1 MDKNEI
7 LKLIRSRR
15 SIRKFREQ
23 NIPEETV
30 FEILEAGIWA
40 PSGLNNQ
47 PWRFVIIKDRDLR
60 DKISRL
66 TKYSRIITAAD
77 FCIAVFYNKP
87 AGYDRDK
94 DLMAIGSCI
103 QNMLLYSHSAGI
115 GSVWLGEILKN
126 KQEINGIFEID
137 ESCEFMAL
145 LAFGIP
151 DEAPSSGRS
160 DISSMMLKPSL

>member
-1 MDKNEI
+1 MNKNSI
-7 LKLIRSRR
+7 LELIRSRR
-15 SIRKFREQ
+15 SIRKFKTEE
-23 NIPEETV
+23 IPEEIIY
-30 FEILEAGIWA
+30 EILEAGIWA
-40 PSGLNNQ
+40 PSGMNNQ
-47 PWRFVIIKDRDLR
+47 PWKFIILKDRDFR
-60 DKISRL
+60 DRISRF
-66 TKYSRIITAAD
+66 TKYSKIITAAD

-103 QNMLLYSHSAGI
+103 QNMLLYSFSAGI

-126 KQEINGIFEID
+126 KQEVNRLLEVD

-151 DEAPSSGRS
+151 DEKPSSERS
-160 DISSMMLKPSL
+160 DITTMLLKPSL

>member
-1 MDKNEI
+1 MDKNAI

-15 SIRKFREQ
+15 SIRKFKTEE
-23 NIPEETV
+23 IPEEIIY
-30 FEILEAGIWA
+30 EILEAGIWA

-47 PWRFVIIKDRDLR
+47 PWRFIILKDHDFRE
-60 DKISRL
+60 KISKL
-66 TKYSRIITAAD
+66 TRYSRIITDAD

-103 QNMLLYSHSAGI
+103 QNMMLYSFSAGI

-126 KQEINGIFEID
+126 KPEINRLLEVD
-137 ESCEFMAL
+137 QSCEFMAL

-151 DEAPSSGRS
+151 DEAPTSERS
-160 DISSMMLKPSL
+160 DITNMLLRPSL

>member
-1 MDKNEI
+1 MDKKAI
-7 LKLIRSRR
+7 LELIRSRR
-15 SIRKFREQ
+15 SIRKFKAEEV
-23 NIPEETV
+23 PEKV
-30 FEILEAGIWA
+30 IFEILEAGIWA

-47 PWRFVIIKDRDLR
+47 PWRFIVLKDSNFRER
-60 DKISRL
+60 ISKL
-66 TKYSRIITAAD
+66 TKYSKIITAAD

-103 QNMLLYSHSAGI
+103 QNMLLYAFGAGI

-126 KQEINGIFEID
+126 KEEINRLLEVD

-151 DEAPSSGRS
+151 DETPSSDRS
-160 DISSMMLKPSL
+160 NITKMLLRPSL

>member
-1 MDKNEI
+1 MDKNTV
-7 LKLIRSRR
+7 LKLIRGRR
-15 SIRKFREQ
+15 SIRKFKAED
-23 NIPEETV
+23 IPEETI

-47 PWRFVIIKDRDLR
+47 PWRFIILKDRDFR
-60 DKISRL
+60 QKISGL
-66 TKYSRIITAAD
+66 TKYSGIITGSD
-77 FCIAVFYNKP
+77 FCIAVFYNTS

-103 QNMLLYSHSAGI
+103 QNMLLYSYSAGI

-126 KQEINGIFEID
+126 KHEINRLLEVD
-137 ESCEFMAL
+137 DSCEFMAL

-151 DEAPSSGRS
+151 DETPSSGRS
-160 DISSMMLKPSL
+160 DITNMLLGPSH

>member
-1 MDKNEI
+1 MDKRET

-15 SIRKFREQ
+15 SIRKFKKQ

-47 PWRFVIIKDRDLR
+47 PWRFIVIKDRDLR
-60 DKISRL
+60 DKISLL
-66 TKYSRIITAAD
+66 TKYSSLITGAD

-126 KQEINGIFEID
+126 KQEINKIFEID
-137 ESCEFMAL
+137 QSCEFMAL
-145 LAFGIP
+145 LAFGIAN
-151 DEAPSSGRS
+151 EAPSSGRN
-160 DISSMMLKPSL
+160 DINNMMLKPYR

>member
-1 MDKNEI
+1 MNKNDI

-15 SIRKFREQ
+15 SIRKFKSDEV
-23 NIPEETV
+23 PEDLIY
-30 FEILEAGIWA
+30 EILEAGIWA

-47 PWRFVIIKDRDLR
+47 PWRFIILKDRDFR
-60 DKISRL
+60 EKISSF

-103 QNMLLYSHSAGI
+103 QNMLLYSFSAGI

-126 KQEINGIFEID
+126 KHEINSLLEVD

-151 DEAPSSGRS
+151 DESPSSNRS
-160 DISSMMLKPSL
+160 DITKLLLKPAI